1 MEPIVIRFQTK
12 RRTPHSTI
20 RNVHSGG
27 TPKPHGLGVFF
38 RSCAARRGARRR
50 RAGNDAEGLLQYSPV
65 KRATRQNVV

>member
-50 RAGNDAEGLLQYSPV
+50 RARNDNGDLFNTS
-65 KRATRQNVV
+65 R